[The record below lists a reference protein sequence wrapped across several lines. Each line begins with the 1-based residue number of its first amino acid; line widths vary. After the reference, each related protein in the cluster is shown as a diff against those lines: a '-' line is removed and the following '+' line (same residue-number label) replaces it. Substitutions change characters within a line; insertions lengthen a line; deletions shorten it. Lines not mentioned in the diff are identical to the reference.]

1 MQRLTAPV
9 RGSPLD
15 RLSAYRLLMTQRNP
29 ARPRRPL
36 PPAPRA
42 LIRALTTLLGR
53 PPGPGDYRRVAYVV
67 QRGAYGGGASGALGI
82 LAYAAACRH
91 WAFTDHMTKVGNR
104 RSFDFGMWDYLGRA
118 RRRDAPLSL
127 ILFAID
133 HFKKLN
139 DGLGH
144 QAGDEALR
152 SVGRA
157 LKRAKIGHAC
167 RYGGEEFVVYLPD
180 TSAEVAVQV
189 ADDLRARIAS
199 AWTRSSLTASAGVAV
214 YPTDGKTSSELI
226 DAADKALYRSKSEGR
241 NRTTLAG

>member
-1 MQRLTAPV
+1 V
-9 RGSPLD
+9 
-15 RLSAYRLLMTQRNP
+15 
-29 ARPRRPL
+29 
-36 PPAPRA
+36 
-42 LIRALTTLLGR
+42 
-53 PPGPGDYRRVAYVV
+53 
-67 QRGAYGGGASGALGI
+67 
-82 LAYAAACRH
+82 
-91 WAFTDHMTKVGNR
+91 
-104 RSFDFGMWDYLGRA
+104 DYLGRA

-127 ILFAID
+127 ILFDID

-241 NRTTLAG
+241 TGPRWQARNPVDHARPTHRSFWQQGQSL